1 MLNTD
6 ATLNAEGGEEC
17 GEYAHDELEHRLE
30 SFFVFCVFHGILI
43 IKLMMRLRDA
53 FEMCSGHKPFCLHCK
68 GTTFVDANHTV
79 AYVAVR
85 ILNFNCGSAATVH
98 LNDLLLVL
106 PRVARAIWMSS
117 DSLGRVEPCVRAC
130 NGSPTT

>member
-1 MLNTD
+1 
-6 ATLNAEGGEEC
+6 
-17 GEYAHDELEHRLE
+17 
-30 SFFVFCVFHGILI
+30 
-43 IKLMMRLRDA
+43 MRFRDA

-85 ILNFNCGSAATVH
+85 ILNFNCCSAATVH

-106 PRVARAIWMSS
+106 LRVARAIWMSS
-117 DSLGRVEPCVRAC
+117 DSLSRALC
-130 NGSPTT
+130 KGLQRFTHDIRRLTATWGSAVGK